1 MIADA
6 TDQSK
11 LELCKTDDSKGE
23 TNYVTYTAN
32 YDSGFKFSLVEL
44 TDENDAYW
52 QTVDLTKPDNTPSGD
67 NNSSNNGSNSSNTP
81 ADNKGNTGTNNGN
94 AGSTASNSSQTV
106 SSDTEST
113 EPETI
118 KVDAGTETKYK
129 VSYSSAPVW
138 LIVVT
143 VIQGVLLLAAAA
155 MWFIIQF
162 YKGKK
167 KRISV

>member
-1 MIADA
+1 M
-6 TDQSK
+6 
-11 LELCKTDDSKGE
+11 
-23 TNYVTYTAN
+23 V
-32 YDSGFKFSLVEL
+32 
-44 TDENDAYW
+44 
-52 QTVDLTKPDNTPSGD
+52 
-67 NNSSNNGSNSSNTP
+67 GSNLTGSSLRLVDTMIK
-81 ADNKGNTGTNNGN
+81 DLKDLGIE
-94 AGSTASNSSQTV
+94 V
-106 SSDTEST
+106 EKVSDTEST

>member
-1 MIADA
+1 M
-6 TDQSK
+6 TK
-11 LELCKTDDSKGE
+11 L
-23 TNYVTYTAN
+23 
-32 YDSGFKFSLVEL
+32 
-44 TDENDAYW
+44 
-52 QTVDLTKPDNTPSGD
+52 DNTTPPD
-67 NNSSNNGSNSSNTP
+67 DNKNNSNSGNNSNNTP
-81 ADNKGNTGTNNGN
+81 ADNKGNTGTNTGN
-94 AGSTASNSSQTV
+94 TASDSSQTV

-113 EPETI
+113 EPEII

-143 VIQGVLLLAAAA
+143 VIQGVLLLVAAA